1 MHFRNQMDQLIG
13 AVGKI
18 RFKPDDKNYNKLQ
31 DIPRESTDDL
41 PPH

>member
-1 MHFRNQMDQLIG
+1 MDQLIG
-13 AVGKI
+13 VVGKV
-18 RFKPDDKNYNKLQ
+18 RFKDGGFYNKLQ